1 MMELDGLIKT
11 QIRVRVRLIDIDDE
25 GHYFKLHF
33 TKEQYQLVKAMLD
46 TGAGVWFGLQKSQSE
61 QKNDTDGKEHST

>member
-1 MMELDGLIKT
+1 MELDGLIKT
-11 QIRVRVRLIDIDDE
+11 QIRVRVRLIDVDDE

-46 TGAGVWFGLQKSQSE
+46 TGAGVWFGLQKVQME
-61 QKNDTDGKEHST
+61 GEKE